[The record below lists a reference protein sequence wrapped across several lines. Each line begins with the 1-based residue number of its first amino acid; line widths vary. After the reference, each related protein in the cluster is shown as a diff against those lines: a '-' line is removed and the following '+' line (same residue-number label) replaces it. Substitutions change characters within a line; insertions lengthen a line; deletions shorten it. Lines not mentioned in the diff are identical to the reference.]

1 MSKVKVGVIGGG
13 LISQVE
19 HLPNLLAM
27 PERFEVV
34 GLADPSAKVRA
45 HLSERYGIKTF
56 ATADEV
62 LAQKPDAVVIGT
74 PDATHA
80 DLAIAALDRGLHV
93 FCEKPLCYSV
103 EDADRV
109 IAARDRAGRV
119 MQVGYMKRFD
129 PSWQALRKMVE
140 GRGERLRMITVE
152 VNDPGSWPF
161 TDHHDFLPGDD
172 VAKEQI
178 DEVAKRRA
186 EQTARAIG
194 RPLSPLE
201 LKGFTVPFCSSS
213 VHDVNAVHGLL
224 DAMGLKTGE
233 IAGSAV
239 FADGA
244 GAQGLI
250 RLTPGTA
257 LWSVFH
263 LAVPKLADYFEKITL
278 FFDDRIFELRFPSPY
293 LNHQPTELD
302 EKRSDGLHLETVLH
316 RPSYRE
322 AFVEEL
328 RSWHAS
334 IAEGARAMNPVEE
347 ARTDMALLA
356 ALGRKAFAA

>member
-1 MSKVKVGVIGGG
+1 MQKIRVGIVGGG

-27 PERFEVV
+27 PERFAVA

-45 HLSERYGIKTF
+45 HLAERYGIKTF
-56 ATADEV
+56 ATVDE
-62 LAQKPDAVVIGT
+62 LFAEPLDAVAIGT
-74 PDATHA
+74 PDHTHA
-80 DLAIAALDRGLHV
+80 DLAIAALDRGLNV
-93 FCEKPLCYSV
+93 FCEKPLCYAV

-129 PSWQALRKMVE
+129 PAVQALRAMVE
-140 GRGERLRMITVE
+140 GRGERLRMVTVE

-172 VAKEQI
+172 VAKSVIQEGG
-178 DEVAKRRA
+178 RRRS

-194 RPLSPLE
+194 RPLTGAE
-201 LKGFTVPFCSSS
+201 EKGFTGPLCSSM
-213 VHDVNAVHGLL
+213 VHDINVVHYLL
-224 DAMGLKTGE
+224 EAMGLATGE
-233 IAGSAV
+233 VAGAAI

-244 GAQGLI
+244 GAEGMV
-250 RLTPGTA
+250 RLTPGNA

-263 LAVPKLADYFEKITL
+263 LAVPKLADYFEKVTL
-278 FFDDRIFELRFPSPY
+278 FFDDRIYELRFPSPY
-293 LNHQPTELD
+293 LNHQPTELI
-302 EKRSDGLHLETVLH
+302 EKRSEGLHLQTVLH

-328 RSWHAS
+328 RAWHTA
-334 IAEGARAMNPVEE
+334 IVDKARVVNTVEH
-347 ARTDMALLA
+347 ARTDMALLGA
-356 ALGRKAFAA
+356 IGRKAFGG

>member
-1 MSKVKVGVIGGG
+1 
-13 LISQVE
+13 
-19 HLPNLLAM
+19 
-27 PERFEVV
+27 
-34 GLADPSAKVRA
+34 VRA
-45 HLSERYGIKTF
+45 HLTERYRIPTF
-56 ATADEV
+56 ATADEL
-62 LAQKPDAVVIGT
+62 LAQKLDAVVIGT

-93 FCEKPLCYSV
+93 FCEKPLCYAV
-103 EDADRV
+103 DDADRV

-129 PSWQALRKMVE
+129 PSWQALREMVQ
-140 GRGERLRMITVE
+140 GKGERLRMITVE

-172 VAKEQI
+172 VPKVQI
-178 DEVAKRRA
+178 EDVARRRS

-194 RPLSPLE
+194 RPLTLLE
-201 LKGFTVPFCSSS
+201 LKGFTGPFCSSS
-213 VHDVNAVHGLL
+213 VHDINAVHGLL
-224 DAMGLKTGE
+224 DAMGLMTGE

-250 RLTPGTA
+250 RLTPGDA

-278 FFDDRIFELRFPSPY
+278 FFDDRIYELRFPSPY
-293 LNHQPTELD
+293 LNHLPTELI
-302 EKRSDGLHLETVLH
+302 EKRSDGLHLQTVLH

-328 RSWHAS
+328 RAWHAS
-334 IAEGARAMNPVEE
+334 IMDGARVMNPVED
-347 ARTDMALLA
+347 ARADMALLG
-356 ALGRKAFAA
+356 ALGKKAFGV

>member
-1 MSKVKVGVIGGG
+1 MKKVRVGVIGGG
-13 LISQVE
+13 LIGQVE

-27 PERFEVV
+27 PERFDVV

-45 HLSERYGIKTF
+45 HLGERYRI
-56 ATADEV
+56 ATLATVDEL
-62 LAQKPDAVVIGT
+62 LAQPLDAVVIGT

-80 DLAIAALDRGLHV
+80 DLSIAALDRGLHV
-93 FCEKPLCYSV
+93 FCEKPLCYAV

-129 PSWQALRKMVE
+129 PAYEALRDMVA
-140 GRGERLRMITVE
+140 GRGERLRMVTVE
-152 VNDPGSWPF
+152 VNDPGAWPF

-172 VAKEQI
+172 VPQALI
-178 DEVAKRRA
+178 DEVGNKRS

-194 RPLSPLE
+194 RPLSALE
-201 LKGFTVPFCSSS
+201 LKGFAGPLCSSS
-213 VHDVNAVHGLL
+213 VHDVNVVHGLIE
-224 DAMGLKTGE
+224 AMGLATGE
-233 IAGSAV
+233 IAGAAI

-244 GAQGLI
+244 GAQGLV
-250 RLTPGTA
+250 RLTPGAA

-263 LAVPKLADYFEKITL
+263 LAVPKLADYYEKVTL
-278 FFDDRIFELRFPSPY
+278 LFDDRIFELRFPSPY
-293 LNHQPTELD
+293 LNHQPTELI
-302 EKRSDGLHLETVLH
+302 EKRSDGLHLQTILH

-328 RSWHAS
+328 RAWHAS
-334 IAEGARAMNPVEE
+334 IAEGARVLNPVED
-347 ARTDMALLA
+347 ARTDMALIGA
-356 ALGRKAFAA
+356 IGRKAFGA

>member
-1 MSKVKVGVIGGG
+1 MNKVRVGVIGGG

-27 PERFEVV
+27 PERFEVA

-45 HLSERYGIKTF
+45 HLSERHGTPTF
-56 ATADEV
+56 ATADE
-62 LAQKPDAVVIGT
+62 LFSQPLDAVVIAT

-80 DLAIAALDRGLHV
+80 ELAIAALDRGLHV
-93 FCEKPLCYSV
+93 FCEKPLCYAV

-109 IAARDRAGRV
+109 AVARDRAGRV

-129 PSWQALRKMVE
+129 PSWQALREMVQ

-172 VAKEQI
+172 VPPAQI
-178 DEVAKRRA
+178 EDVAKRRT
-186 EQTARAIG
+186 EQTARAIS
-194 RPLSPLE
+194 RPLSGAE
-201 LKGFTVPFCSSS
+201 LKGFTGPLCSSM
-213 VHDVNAVHGLL
+213 VHDINAVHGLL
-224 DAMGLKTGE
+224 EAMDLATGE
-233 IAGSAV
+233 IAGAAV

-250 RLTPGTA
+250 RLSPGGA

-263 LAVPKLADYFEKITL
+263 LTVPKLADYFEKVTL

-293 LNHQPTELD
+293 LNHLPTELI
-302 EKRSDGLHLETVLH
+302 EKRSDGLHLETILH
-316 RPSYRE
+316 RHSYRE

-328 RSWHAS
+328 RAFHTS
-334 IAEGARAMNPVEE
+334 IVDGARVLNPVED
-347 ARTDMALLA
+347 ARADMALLGA
-356 ALGRKAFAA
+356 IGRKAFGV

>member
-1 MSKVKVGVIGGG
+1 MKKIKVGIIGGG

-34 GLADPSAKVRA
+34 GLADPSAKVRS
-45 HLSERYGIKTF
+45 HLSERYRIATF
-56 ATADEV
+56 ATADE
-62 LAQKPDAVVIGT
+62 LFARKPDSVVIGT
-74 PDATHA
+74 PDPTHA
-80 DLAIAALDRGLHV
+80 ELCIAALDRGLHV
-93 FCEKPLCYSV
+93 FCEKPLCYPI

-109 IAARDRAGRV
+109 VAARDRSSRV

-129 PSWQALRKMVE
+129 PAWQALREMVQ
-140 GRGERLRMITVE
+140 GKGERLRMITVE

-172 VAKEQI
+172 VPKADI
-178 DEVAKRRA
+178 DGVARKRA

-194 RPLSPLE
+194 RPLTPLE
-201 LKGFTVPFCSSS
+201 LKGFTGPFCSSS

-224 DAMGLKTGE
+224 EAMGLSTGE
-233 IAGSAV
+233 IAGSTV

-244 GAQGLI
+244 GAQALI
-250 RLTPGTA
+250 RLTPGAA

-278 FFDDRIFELRFPSPY
+278 FFDDRIYELR
-293 LNHQPTELD
+293 
-302 EKRSDGLHLETVLH
+302 
-316 RPSYRE
+316 
-322 AFVEEL
+322 
-328 RSWHAS
+328 
-334 IAEGARAMNPVEE
+334 
-347 ARTDMALLA
+347 
-356 ALGRKAFAA
+356 